1 MATAGKLSTVEV
13 ALLLE
18 RIKPGHPEETKQLQA
33 HIDHLTVEDSWTA
46 LVREVIENV
55 AASRA
60 AEERTSEGLAIL
72 KPLIERTTEA
82 LERMAEQERR
92 RNDLEERRVKLDE
105 QREQRQAANVE
116 MRYKSVFVPL
126 ITALCAALTTAAGF
140 YWGSGS

>member
-18 RIKPGHPEETKQLQA
+18 RIKPNHPEETKQLQS
-33 HIDHLTVEDSWTA
+33 HIDRLTVEDSWTV

-60 AEERTSEGLAIL
+60 AEDRTAEGLALL

-105 QREQRQAANVE
+105 QREHRQAAQVE
-116 MRYKSVFVPL
+116 LRYKSVFVP
-126 ITALCAALTTAAGF
+126 IVTALCAALTTAAGF
-140 YWGSGS
+140 YWGSN